1 MTCSKINM
9 NERFKSLESKK
20 ITKILQN
27 EFKYLKGLLIVSIIF
42 IMATILMLLTISNT
56 DNLLFK
62 ALYTSSYIYFTIY
75 FLYTINQL
83 ENRKFKKLNSHDR
96 QFYILYLINDNIIS
110 HIKNRKYIL
119 FYLIIAYI
127 RELHYIQIEH
137 KNQWILSIQE
147 EEYKVDIMLKSFK
160 NKIKGLILGNEKIE
174 EIREIIQLLLNI
186 NHYRNIEAFNTFN
199 DTTLK
204 DLNSEQHKLFELLEK
219 LPESNNKIDI
229 WGITN
234 LYMLLNR
241 ENREVILVIVSTIFV
256 LLLYLF
262 LAPLYDETISIGVAL
277 SLLLMTP
284 TCITVIISIVKKPTN
299 Y

>member
-56 DNLLFK
+56 DNLIFK

-174 EIREIIQLLLNI
+174 EISEIIQLLLNI